1 MIIILTK
8 ECLLKLDMNS
18 TMVKDHTEYGLSDEL
33 VSQLASFPVKLFSS
47 EDLFGNSNRILIQ
60 HRGEQY
66 LLSLTRNNKL
76 ILTK

>member
-1 MIIILTK
+1 MIIILIK
-8 ECLLKLDMNS
+8 EYLLELDMNA
-18 TMVKDHTEYGLSDEL
+18 TMIKDHTEYELSDEL
-33 VSQLASFPVKLFSS
+33 VSQLESFPVKLFSS